1 MNEAAQAL
9 VTRCATLRLTVATAE
24 SCTGGLLAAAI
35 TAVPGASAVFGTGF
49 VTYSNAAKT
58 NLLGVP
64 AGLIT
69 SVGAVSEAVARR
81 MAQGARERAVV
92 DLAVSITGIAGP
104 DGGTAQKPVGTVWF
118 GMSSP
123 LGVQTRHMVFKG
135 GRDAVR
141 QQSAVFALH
150 WLLETSRGI
159 HNEQK
164 HRDMGKGQ
172 ARWPQDEPDHG
183 L

>member
-1 MNEAAQAL
+1 VNEVARAL
-9 VTRCATLRLTVATAE
+9 VTRCGTFGLTVATAE

-49 VTYSNAAKT
+49 VTYSNAAKSQ
-58 NLLGVP
+58 LLGVP

-81 MAQGARERAVV
+81 MAEGARARAAV
-92 DLAVSITGIAGP
+92 DVAVSITGVAGP
-104 DGGTAQKPVGTVWF
+104 EGGSAQKPVGTVWF

-123 LGVQTRHMVFKG
+123 AGVLARHMVFKG
-135 GRDAVR
+135 DRDAVR
-141 QQSAVFALH
+141 QQSVVFALN

-159 HNEQK
+159 KNEQK
-164 HRDMGKGQ
+164 HLGVGKSQ

-183 L
+183 V